1 MATQV
6 NERSRLPITIKFAD
20 GSWIPTAPNT
30 ARYRI
35 DCQTTNTV
43 IQDWVTLTPGATV
56 AVVVSATQNAIVDD
70 TNRYESKVMAVEA
83 NYGLDSQYTD
93 SFVWKVKNLQGFT

>member
-1 MATQV
+1 MATLI

-43 IQDWVTLTPGATV
+43 ILDWTVLTPAASV
-56 AVVVSATQNAIVDD
+56 AVTVTSGQNSIVDD
-70 TNRYESKVMAVEA
+70 SNRYEKKVMAVEA
-83 NYGLDSQYTD
+83 NYDMDSQYTD
-93 SFVWKVKNLQGFT
+93 SFVWTVKNLQGFT